1 MPKSGEDRA
10 AKYAAKFDAEVIR
23 SRYAATS
30 TIAKTAQETKQR
42 ELATIATDVRNILN
56 TEGIPAIYTA
66 AFLSFANK
74 LYGIVNK
81 FERDAAVYQAN
92 LEYTKWAHMVSPID
106 ADASVLKQVWNIFSD
121 KLGTKS

>member
-10 AKYAAKFDAEVIR
+10 AKYGVKFDAEVVR

-30 TIAKTAQETKQR
+30 SIAKTAQETKQR
-42 ELATIATDVRNILN
+42 QLADVATNVRNILN
-56 TEGIPAIYTA
+56 GTGIPAVYTA

-74 LYGIVNK
+74 LYGITQK
-81 FERDAAVYQAN
+81 FDKDVAVYQAN
-92 LEYTKWAHMVSPID
+92 LEYMKWTNMVSPID
-106 ADASVLKQVWNIFSD
+106 PDASVLKEIWNIFSD

>member
-10 AKYAAKFDAEVIR
+10 AKYGVKFDAEVVR

-30 TIAKTAQETKQR
+30 SIAKTAQETKQR
-42 ELATIATDVRNILN
+42 QLADVATNVRNILN
-56 TEGIPAIYTA
+56 GAGIPAVYTA

-74 LYGIVNK
+74 LYGITQK
-81 FERDAAVYQAN
+81 FDKDVAVYQAN
-92 LEYTKWAHMVSPID
+92 LEYMKWANMVSPID
-106 ADASVLKQVWNIFSD
+106 PDASVLKEIWNIFSD

>member
-10 AKYAAKFDAEVIR
+10 AKYGAKFDAEVVR

-30 TIAKTAQETKQR
+30 SIAKTAQETQQR
-42 ELATIATDVRNILN
+42 ALSDLAIAVRNTLN
-56 TEGIPAIYTA
+56 YAGVPAIYTA

-74 LYGIVNK
+74 LYGVTRK
-81 FERDAAVYQAN
+81 FDKDVAVYQAN
-92 LEYTKWAHMVSPID
+92 LEYMKWATMTSPID
-106 ADASVLKQVWNIFSD
+106 SDHAVLKQIWNLFSD

>member
-10 AKYAAKFDAEVIR
+10 AKYGVKFDAEVVR

-42 ELATIATDVRNILN
+42 ELATLATNVRNILDSA
-56 TEGIPAIYTA
+56 GIPAIYTA

-74 LYGIVNK
+74 LYGVIQK
-81 FERDAAVYQAN
+81 FKGDVAVYQAN
-92 LEYTKWAHMVSPID
+92 LEYTKWVNMVSPID
-106 ADASVLKQVWNIFSD
+106 TDASVLKQIWNLFAD
-121 KLGTKS
+121 TLGTKS

>member
-10 AKYAAKFDAEVIR
+10 AKYGAKFDAEVVR

-42 ELATIATDVRNILN
+42 ELATLATNVRNILDAA
-56 TEGIPAIYTA
+56 GIPAIYTA

-74 LYGIVNK
+74 LYGITQK
-81 FERDAAVYQAN
+81 FSGDVAVYQAN
-92 LEYTKWAHMVSPID
+92 LEYAKWVNMVSPID
-106 ADASVLKQVWNIFSD
+106 TDASVLKQIWNLFAD
-121 KLGTKS
+121 TLGTKS

>member
-10 AKYAAKFDAEVIR
+10 AKYGVKFDAEVVR

-30 TIAKTAQETKQR
+30 SIAKTAQETKQR
-42 ELATIATDVRNILN
+42 QLADVATNVRNILN
-56 TEGIPAIYTA
+56 GAGIPAVFTA

-74 LYGIVNK
+74 LYGITQK
-81 FERDAAVYQAN
+81 FDKDVAVYQAN
-92 LEYTKWAHMVSPID
+92 LEYMKWANMVSPID
-106 ADASVLKQVWNIFSD
+106 PDASVLKEIWNIFSD